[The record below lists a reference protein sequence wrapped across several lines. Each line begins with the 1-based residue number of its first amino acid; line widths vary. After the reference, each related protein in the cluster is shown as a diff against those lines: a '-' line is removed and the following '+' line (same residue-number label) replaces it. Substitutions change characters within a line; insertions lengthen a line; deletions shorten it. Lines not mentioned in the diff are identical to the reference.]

1 MRLDY
6 DRLYIIGS
14 SVKDMTHLAYK
25 GKWSDCISQVCLPN
39 IPVMAVH
46 SCEAQMGDEGYPA
59 GRRDAEFWD
68 EHYNEVICPTCLKR
82 AAG

>member
-1 MRLDY
+1 
-6 DRLYIIGS
+6 
-14 SVKDMTHLAYK
+14 
-25 GKWSDCISQVCLPN
+25 QVCLPN